1 MFSFAILF
9 KIVIYVRLILIF
21 PLKITFL
28 IRITKT
34 EIEGGNLKKINN
46 FSLYVRVIQV
56 ITIILRMRVM

>member
-34 EIEGGNLKKINN
+34 EIEGGNLKK
-46 FSLYVRVIQV
+46 L
-56 ITIILRMRVM
+56 TISVSTYE